1 VTVLAKPLK
10 VRILDHEYLIKSEED
25 LDQVFKIAE
34 YVNEK
39 IKEVN
44 DKSEGL
50 SEKKTAILAALN
62 IASEYFQVMKERDD
76 LLAHIRQRS
85 KALIGNIDSFMG

>member
-1 VTVLAKPLK
+1 MAKPLK

-44 DKSEGL
+44 DKSGGL

-85 KALIGNIDSFMG
+85 KVLIGNIDSFMG